1 MAASSPVTISQGF
14 LSRLFTGSA
23 NRTANDP
30 ANTAF
35 HGFAPSVL
43 TVACEATFAAH
54 YRRRWRRSSTMYEVV
69 MVTKARTLRPADPQ
83 AHRRGPLSWPADRAG
98 TQRRD

>member
-54 YRRRWRRSSTMYEVV
+54 YRRRWRRSSTMYEVAAMEAFINYV
-69 MVTKARTLRPADPQ
+69 
-83 AHRRGPLSWPADRAG
+83 RGSHG
-98 TQRRD
+98 HESSNTSTG